1 MWNTKASDETILR
14 ELRSGLTP
22 EEVGDKHGLSTYW
35 VKSPRAHRL
44 IAQARKEQ
52 REQEAKAAHPVT
64 TYRLP
69 LDEVERR
76 YGRPGTLAEK
86 KEYTWVP
93 GAPERKGQGK

>member
-1 MWNTKASDETILR
+1 MWNTKASDETILE

-22 EEVGDKHGLSTYW
+22 EEVRDKHGLSTYW
-35 VKSPRAHRL
+35 IKSPRAHRL
-44 IAQARKEQ
+44 IVQARKEQ
-52 REQEAKAAHPVT
+52 RERETRAAHPVT
-64 TYRLP
+64 VYRLP

-76 YGRPGTLAEK
+76 YGRPGGNVEK

>member
-1 MWNTKASDETILR
+1 MWNAKVSDETILE

-22 EEVGDKHGLSTYW
+22 EEVRDKHGLSTYW
-35 VKSPRAHRL
+35 AKSPRAHRL

-64 TYRLP
+64 VYQLP

-76 YGRPGTLAEK
+76 YGRPGGITGK

-93 GAPERKGQGK
+93 GAPEQKRNGK